1 MKPQFFEDYST
12 DKLDP
17 LAPAMQED
25 FNWDELYERFG
36 ELSDR
41 QMHDEQ
47 MERINEFVRKL
58 FQWVVAI
65 DLNRPNSQM
74 LIGRRF
80 IALAWVLNP
89 ALFEGSPSASKLAES
104 LGMKVDTGHSYEA
117 VPLFTPAE
125 QSFFG
130 VLQQAIAS
138 DYRIFAKVRLADVI
152 HPVRG
157 ISRSGWQSAFNR
169 IIGKHIDF
177 VLCDP
182 QTLRVVL
189 VIELDDKTHKRFER
203 GIRDGM
209 VDAALAGAGIAVL
222 RVPAARAYSLVQI
235 QQQIESLIR
244 LPAQTR

>member
-1 MKPQFFEDYST
+1 MNATALLGRARRLLTSSIQNAAMKFDFAAIGPFSM
-12 DKLDP
+12 
-17 LAPAMQED
+17 LA
-25 FNWDELYERFG
+25 
-36 ELSDR
+36 
-41 QMHDEQ
+41 
-47 MERINEFVRKL
+47 IVL
-58 FQWVVAI
+58 FAI
-65 DLNRPNSQM
+65 LL
-74 LIGRRF
+74 LIAVMA
-80 IALAWVLNP
+80 ALAVLLRQVAGN
-89 ALFEGSPSASKLAES
+89 L
-104 LGMKVDTGHSYEA
+104 KVDTGHSYEA